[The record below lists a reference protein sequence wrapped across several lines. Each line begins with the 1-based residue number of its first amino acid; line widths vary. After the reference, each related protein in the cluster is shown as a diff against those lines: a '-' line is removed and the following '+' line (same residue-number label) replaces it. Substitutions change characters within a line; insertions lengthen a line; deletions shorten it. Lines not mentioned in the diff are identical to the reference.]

1 MSQLMAGE
9 SGLARP
15 RPRVGQDGR
24 TSGEKR
30 GTVEEVV
37 VDVAAAAVAALF
49 SGTLVRRYYLR
60 GRTNRALLYWAVAL
74 AMFALAAGGLA
85 YGALN
90 GWSSGPFRF
99 YYLFGGVLTVP
110 WLALGTVETA
120 TRDPVTLR
128 LLGITSLVVS
138 ALLTAALVFAAG
150 NPHLYWPGI
159 VFALLWGLLL
169 LIAPWEAAEAGSLV
183 LMVTFSV
190 VSAFAVTSAGLEH
203 SIVMSSL
210 PEGSELFPP
219 LVRGLALGANA
230 LGALLVIVG
239 AGVTAFRLRGR
250 RMPHLVVGNLLIALG
265 VLVAALGGLFAR
277 FGDTASHAIG
287 FAVGVTI
294 MYAGFSRTIRPLTP
308 PGVAEVAQQRSK
320 PAE

>member
-1 MSQLMAGE
+1 MGE
-9 SGLARP
+9 VA
-15 RPRVGQDGR
+15 
-24 TSGEKR
+24 
-30 GTVEEVV
+30 
-37 VDVAAAAVAALF
+37 VDAAAAAVAALF
-49 SGTLVRRYYLR
+49 SGTLVSRYHLR

-74 AMFALAAGGLA
+74 AMFALAAGALA
-85 YGALN
+85 YGALV

-120 TRDPVTLR
+120 TRDSVTLR
-128 LLGITSLVVS
+128 FLGFTSLVV
-138 ALLTAALVFAAG
+138 AFLLAASLVFAAG
-150 NPHLYWPGI
+150 NPLLYAPGI

-169 LIAPWEAAEAGSLV
+169 LAAPVEAVEPGSLV
-183 LMVTFSV
+183 LIVTFSV
-190 VSAFAVTSAGLEH
+190 FSAFAVASAGLERP
-203 SIVMSSL
+203 IALTSL

-219 LVRGLALGANA
+219 IVRGLALGANA
-230 LGALLVIVG
+230 LGALLVILG
-239 AGVTAFRLRGR
+239 AGVTAVRLRGR
-250 RMPHLVVGNLLIALG
+250 GMPHLVVGNLLIALG
-265 VLVAALGGLFAR
+265 VLVAAFGGLFAR

-308 PGVAEVAQQRSK
+308 PGVAEVARRPSE